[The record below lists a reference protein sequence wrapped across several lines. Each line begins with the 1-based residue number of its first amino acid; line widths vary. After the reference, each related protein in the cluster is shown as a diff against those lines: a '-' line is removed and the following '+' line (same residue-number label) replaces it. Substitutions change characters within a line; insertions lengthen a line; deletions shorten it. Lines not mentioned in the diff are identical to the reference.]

1 MVARVEN
8 GHLEVVPYDECIGYL
23 ASETVGRLAWGSRGT
38 PFVVPVNYAW
48 DGEAVVIRSDPSAKL
63 QGLTQGGTAFEIDAI
78 DHEHH
83 SGWSVLVV
91 VGVARE
97 VDPQQWPAS
106 ATHSDALELRPR
118 PAGPKDRWIRL
129 VPRAV
134 TGRRLGRS
142 APAAASGARRQ
153 PAQNPYWRLAASS

>member
-1 MVARVEN
+1 MVARAEN

-23 ASETVGRLAWGSRGT
+23 ASETVGRLAWVSRSA

-48 DGEAVVIRSDPSAKL
+48 DGEAVVIRSDTSAKL
-63 QGLTQGGTAFEIDAI
+63 PDLTQGGTAFEIDAI
-78 DHEHH
+78 DREHH

-91 VGVARE
+91 GVAHE

-106 ATHSDALELRPR
+106 ATHPDALGLRPW

-142 APAAASGARRQ
+142 APAAASGERE
-153 PAQNPYWRLAASS
+153 PAENPYWRLSASS

>member
-1 MVARVEN
+1 MVARAEN

-23 ASETVGRLAWGSRGT
+23 ASETVGRLAWVSRGT

-63 QGLTQGGTAFEIDAI
+63 HDLARGEAAFEIDAI
-78 DHEHH
+78 DREHH
-83 SGWSVLVV
+83 SGWSVLV

-106 ATHSDALELRPR
+106 ATHPDALELRPW

-142 APAAASGARRQ
+142 ALAAASGECD
-153 PAQNPYWRLAASS
+153 PAENPYWRLSGYN

>member
-1 MVARVEN
+1 MVARAEN
-8 GHLEVVPYDECIGYL
+8 GHLEVVPYDEYIGYL
-23 ASETVGRLAWGSRGT
+23 ASETVGRLAWVSRSA